1 MEANQESGL
10 LLAVATL
17 ELFQLGL
24 SMNIPTQQLYLGHL
38 LA

>member
-24 SMNIPTQQLYLGHL
+24 SMNIPTQLLYLGHL